1 MKKMERDILR
11 EEDINEITIRLCIC
25 LQSQLK
31 PFIQFI
37 SIVTNSN

>member
-25 LQSQLK
+25 LQSQLN